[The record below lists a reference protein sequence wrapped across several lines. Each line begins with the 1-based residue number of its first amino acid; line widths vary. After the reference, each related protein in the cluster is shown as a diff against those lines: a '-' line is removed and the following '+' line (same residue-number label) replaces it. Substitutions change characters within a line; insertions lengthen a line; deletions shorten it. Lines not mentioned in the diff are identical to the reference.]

1 MAIFGKFNER
11 SESKKI
17 IPHLWFISTT
27 WPWSISSFFIQMRL
41 YCSSELNFSLWNYF
55 DIEKKKKTVSCRI
68 IKEKRK
74 KFERSFS
81 LPRYRK
87 RQHRILTWY
96 QHGIKHL
103 LWCISESL
111 GLLSTQRYLYRGTI
125 TWRTAS
131 WNGSMSDA

>member
-1 MAIFGKFNER
+1 MANLTNAANQKR
-11 SESKKI
+11 SYLISDLSQLLDLGPYLLFSYRCDFI
-17 IPHLWFISTT
+17 AHLSWISLCETT
-27 WPWSISSFFIQMRL
+27 LIL
-41 YCSSELNFSLWNYF
+41 K
-55 DIEKKKKTVSCRI
+55 KKKKTVSCRI